1 MGVVHKH
8 VRTNLLR
15 WYCTWYIRAES
26 TVPYLVPSFCEH
38 VPLTLSAAA
47 GEKEGKQKRERTD
60 RSEKVE
66 STRLDSNH
74 QSIRVGRIELTDL
87 AGSRL
92 RYSTVPVIP
101 SKNLGANSGLPLLVP
116 GTYRTVC
123 TN

>member
-26 TVPYLVPSFCEH
+26 TVPSFCEH
-38 VPLTLSAAA
+38 VPQTLSTAA

-60 RSEKVE
+60 RSEKVD
-66 STRLDSNH
+66 STRLDSTH
-74 QSIRVGRIELTDL
+74 QSIRVGRIELTEL

-92 RYSTVPVIP
+92 RYSTV
-101 SKNLGANSGLPLLVP
+101 L
-116 GTYRTVC
+116 YR
-123 TN
+123 